1 MTLIIDVLKYTKQ
14 INKPCFLS
22 FMFSKIKGLME
33 SEKKI
38 AEVHGQLTA
47 HCDTLKQQTEIIH
60 GLHNEITNLK
70 TNFINFHSENSTHL
84 NQFQQ
89 ELGEIK
95 NTRNNISEELN
106 ELKLLKTHI
115 KQKLVEELTT
125 EFKTE
130 LKSEVERIKTDVK
143 SYNDLKQTLQGIV
156 ITIAN
161 LKGEIEKFNNIAK
174 DVKEKDFLLER
185 HAKQLQN
192 FADEKVELLQKIN
205 TLERLIGK
213 ERRIR

>member
-1 MTLIIDVLKYTKQ
+1 
-14 INKPCFLS
+14 
-22 FMFSKIKGLME
+22 MFSKIKGLME
-33 SEKKI
+33 SEEKI
-38 AEVHGQLTA
+38 SEIHGQLTT
-47 HCDTLKQQTEIIH
+47 HCDTLKQQTEIIKE
-60 GLHNEITNLK
+60 LHNEITNLK
-70 TNFINFHSENSTHL
+70 TNFTNFHSENSNHL

-115 KQKLVEELTT
+115 KQRLVEELTN

-143 SYNDLKQTLQGIV
+143 SYNDLKQTLQGVV

-213 ERRIR
+213 ERRRS